1 MTEYSIPPV
10 ASVPALPVSGT
21 YPSQA
26 MSDKT
31 VPRENLVKTTI
42 KLLPATSQQQE
53 TVYTYNSDGNLESSV
68 VRTHYINILA

>member
-31 VPRENLVKTTI
+31 VENLVKTTI
-42 KLLPATSQQQE
+42 KLLPATGQQQE

>member
-31 VPRENLVKTTI
+31 VENLVKTTI

>member
-1 MTEYSIPPV
+1 MTDYSIPPV

-31 VPRENLVKTTI
+31 VENLVKTTI
-42 KLLPATSQQQE
+42 KILPATGQQQE

-68 VRTHYINILA
+68 VRSHYINILA

>member
-1 MTEYSIPPV
+1 MTDYSIPPV
-10 ASVPALPVSGT
+10 ASVPALPISGT

-31 VPRENLVKTTI
+31 VENLVKTTI
-42 KLLPATSQQQE
+42 KVLPATGQQQE

>member
-1 MTEYSIPPV
+1 MTDYSIPPI

-21 YPSQA
+21 YPSKV
-26 MSDKT
+26 MSDRE
-31 VPRENLVKTTI
+31 VENLVKTTI
-42 KLLPATSQQQE
+42 KLLPATGQQQE

>member
-1 MTEYSIPPV
+1 MADYSIPPV

-21 YPSQA
+21 YPSQS

-31 VPRENLVKTTI
+31 VENLVKTTI
-42 KLLPATSQQQE
+42 KILPATGQQQE

>member
-1 MTEYSIPPV
+1 MTDYSIPPV

-31 VPRENLVKTTI
+31 VENLVKTTI
-42 KLLPATSQQQE
+42 KVLPATSQQQE

>member
-1 MTEYSIPPV
+1 MTDYSIPPV

-31 VPRENLVKTTI
+31 VENLVKTTI
-42 KLLPATSQQQE
+42 KILPSTGQQQE

>member
-1 MTEYSIPPV
+1 MTDYSIPPV

-31 VPRENLVKTTI
+31 VENLVKTTI
-42 KLLPATSQQQE
+42 KVLPATGQQQE

>member
-31 VPRENLVKTTI
+31 VENLVKTTI
-42 KLLPATSQQQE
+42 KLLPSTGQQQE

>member
-1 MTEYSIPPV
+1 MTDYSIPPI

-26 MSDKT
+26 MSDRA
-31 VPRENLVKTTI
+31 VENLVKTTI
-42 KLLPATSQQQE
+42 KLLPATGQQQE

>member
-31 VPRENLVKTTI
+31 VENLVKTTI
-42 KLLPATSQQQE
+42 KVLPATSQQQE

>member
-1 MTEYSIPPV
+1 MTDHSIPPV

-31 VPRENLVKTTI
+31 VENLVKTTI
-42 KLLPATSQQQE
+42 KVLPATGQQQE